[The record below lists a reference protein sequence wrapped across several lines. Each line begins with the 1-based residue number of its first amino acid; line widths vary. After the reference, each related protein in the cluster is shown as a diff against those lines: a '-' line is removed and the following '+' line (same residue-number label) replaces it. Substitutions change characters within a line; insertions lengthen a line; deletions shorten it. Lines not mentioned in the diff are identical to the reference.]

1 MLLSSSAFSTFLD
14 DLSATGGAPAS
25 LPSQIM
31 GSTPQ
36 QSESTPRKD
45 VNPNHSRQP
54 QGQSQNNLRVGLAMI
69 PESPF
74 EFSASESTNHSWTA
88 SNNMD
93 TGLYDAQV
101 YAVSSLPEPPVL
113 DSFNSSI
120 LSGKT
125 SYSYCSATSKTG
137 PTFERIPAAIPK
149 DLPTLP
155 ALPCHDVEFDESDP
169 SLTLFADQPSPCSM
183 IVEPA
188 DRIFGEIE
196 LEKAFSRIELILSND
211 SGNGE
216 VGAATLARFKRL
228 SARME
233 DEGRRIEAVTEHL

>member
-14 DLSATGGAPAS
+14 DLSTTRGAPAS
-25 LPSQIM
+25 LTGQLV

-36 QSESTPRKD
+36 QSESAPRKD
-45 VNPNHSRQP
+45 VNPNQSRQT
-54 QGQSQNNLRVGLAMI
+54 QGQSQNNLQIGLALI

-74 EFSASESTNHSWTA
+74 EFSASESANHSWTTA
-88 SNNMD
+88 NNMD
-93 TGLYDAQV
+93 TSLYDAQV

-113 DSFNSSI
+113 GSFNSSF

-125 SYSYCSATSKTG
+125 SESYCSATSKTE

-149 DLPTLP
+149 GLPTLP
-155 ALPCHDVEFDESDP
+155 ALPSDDVEFDESDP
-169 SLTLFADQPSPCSM
+169 SLILFADQPSSCSK
-183 IVEPA
+183 IREPA

-196 LEKAFSRIELILSND
+196 LEKAFSRVELILSND

-216 VGAATLARFKRL
+216 VGVATLARFKRL